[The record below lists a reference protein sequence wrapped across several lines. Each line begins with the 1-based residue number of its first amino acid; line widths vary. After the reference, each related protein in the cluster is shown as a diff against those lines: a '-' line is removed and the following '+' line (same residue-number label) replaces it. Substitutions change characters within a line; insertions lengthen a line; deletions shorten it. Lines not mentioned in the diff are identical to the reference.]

1 MPSFLSLGKQP
12 KYDKN
17 EDNVDDTNNL
27 EEIHNETLEN
37 EKA

>member
-1 MPSFLSLGKQP
+1 LGKQP

-17 EDNVDDTNNL
+17 EENIDDTNNL

-37 EKA
+37 ERA

>member
-1 MPSFLSLGKQP
+1 LGKQP

-27 EEIHNETLEN
+27 EEILNEIHEN